1 MNEYNKLS
9 HTNVLNKNEFNLK
22 IQDFNEIYHL
32 MNKTNIFFDKTHII
46 INEWF
51 KYEILNNSNNVIN
64 QINYILPYT
73 FHLIQDIN
81 DTINVY
87 YNIGNLIFNH
97 INIVIYILGLLFILI
112 ILIQIITCCML
123 CLFYKNY
130 NLKKKIKTL
139 NIVNTRDN
147 F

>member
-1 MNEYNKLS
+1 MYNNTILD
-9 HTNVLNKNEFNLK
+9 NNIIYFNIKELY
-22 IQDFNEIYHL
+22 QIYHL
-32 MNKTNIFFDKTHII
+32 INKTNIFFDKTHII

-51 KYEILNNSNNVIN
+51 KYEILNNSNNAIN

-73 FHLIQDIN
+73 FHLIQDIKY
-81 DTINVY
+81 TINVY
-87 YNIGNLIFNH
+87 YNIGNLIFNN

-112 ILIQIITCCML
+112 ILIQIITCSML

-130 NLKKKIKTL
+130 NFKKKIKTL
-139 NIVNTRDN
+139 NIVNTREN